1 MRSPGR
7 LTPQTTLE
15 AVFGR
20 DIVFS
25 PKAAPVPGTH
35 YLSGSDPQVRDF
47 HTTGYLTITGE
58 LELICSRGGLSPGC
72 LALYRQAGLP
82 VAQRL
87 RVYEDDAGYLGLLN
101 DIATEG
107 GTLAYQHRHPEA
119 LLPRSASWIDP
130 DLVSW
135 LNNKLALPEF
145 VPDGLVPRREVIAPD
160 AMTALRPS
168 PTRPLVLKGA
178 TPYSSG
184 SGGALAIVRS
194 EAELC
199 VARDR
204 LAGCDAII
212 LEEFLQL
219 ERTWCLN
226 YCSDGLSVRFL
237 GAGEQITDDQG
248 RYHGNWFDDRMA
260 IPDEVGEAGTE
271 IMRRAMARGYRGFAG
286 FDFGVTT
293 DGRLVAMDLN
303 FRLCGS
309 TAPLLWWPALAER
322 FGPHP
327 TARGASFTSRL
338 SPQETLSLVA
348 DACGAGFLL
357 PLAAFDPHGTGWA
370 TGPMRV
376 KALLM
381 GRDRDE
387 VEGRLRALVAAGLSS

>member
-1 MRSPGR
+1 MRPTDR
-7 LTPQTTLE
+7 LTPQATLE
-15 AVFGR
+15 AVYGH
-20 DIVFS
+20 DTVFS
-25 PKAAPVPGTH
+25 PKAPPIPGTH

-47 HTTGYLTITGE
+47 HTTGYLTIAGD
-58 LELICSRGGLSPGC
+58 LELVCSRGGLSPGC
-72 LALYRQAGLP
+72 LALYQQAGLP
-82 VAQRL
+82 VAPRL
-87 RVYEDDAGYLGLLN
+87 RIYEDDAGYLALLSGIVT
-101 DIATEG
+101 DGDTW
-107 GTLAYQHRHPEA
+107 AYQHRHPEA

-130 DLVSW
+130 DLLSW

-145 VPDGLVPRREVIAPD
+145 VPDILVPRREVTTMEAIAG
-160 AMTALRPS
+160 LRPTS
-168 PTRPLVLKGA
+168 ARPVVIKGA

-184 SGGALAIVRS
+184 SGGAVAIVRS
-194 EAELC
+194 EADLAA
-199 VARDR
+199 ARDQ

-212 LEEFLQL
+212 VEEFLQL

-226 YCSDGLSVRFL
+226 YSSDGLAVRFL

-260 IPDEVGEAGTE
+260 IPEDAFQAGQE

-286 FDFGVTT
+286 FDLGVTT
-293 DGRLVAMDLN
+293 DRRLVAMDLN

-327 TARGASFTSRL
+327 TARGVSLASRL
-338 SPQETLSLVA
+338 PVPETLSLAA
-348 DACGAGFLL
+348 DACDAGFFL
-357 PLAAFDPHGTGWA
+357 PLAAFDPVATGSKG
-370 TGPMRV
+370 GPMRV

-387 VEGRLRALVAAGLSS
+387 VEGRLNALVEAGLSA